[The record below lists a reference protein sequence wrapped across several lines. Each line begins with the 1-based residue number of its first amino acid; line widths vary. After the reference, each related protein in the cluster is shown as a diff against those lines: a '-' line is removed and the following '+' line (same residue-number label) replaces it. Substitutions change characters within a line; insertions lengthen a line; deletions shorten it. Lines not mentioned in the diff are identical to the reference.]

1 MPRASKPKQKDLA
14 PALEK
19 DLALIREV
27 RRDRLHPIEEAR
39 VYEKLAKTL
48 GTSNQRELAKYVGV
62 SQARVSQ
69 RLSLLEMPKEV
80 TDLMLKGDH
89 ALTERHARAIRRLP
103 DPKLQVW
110 LAKRIHKEQLTVEI
124 TASIVTGML
133 EEMGVQTRRSSRWN
147 SGPGVRWRLTLDTL
161 ELHVQGADH
170 AARVEA
176 LKRFLA
182 SYKKG

>member
-1 MPRASKPKQKDLA
+1 MARASKPKQNLA

-39 VYEKLAKTL
+39 FYEKLAKTL

-69 RLSLLEMPKEV
+69 RLSLLEMPREV

-103 DPKLQVW
+103 DPKLQIW

-124 TASIVTGML
+124 TASIVSDML
-133 EEMGVQTRRSSRWN
+133 DEMGVRTRRSSRWN
-147 SGPGVRWRLTLDTL
+147 RAPGVRWRLTLDTL

-170 AARVEA
+170 ATRLDL
-176 LKRFLA
+176 LKRFL
-182 SYKKG
+182 STYKKP